1 MEDAAEAT
9 EDVAEATED
18 VAVSKEQKEL
28 RSISEIYHFL

>member
-28 RSISEIYHFL
+28 KSISEIYHFL